1 MINKVQGRNKGMKK
15 KLVVSLLSLS
25 MALSLLVGCGSSSSN
40 QQENETLIESES
52 TIETTEASTIEE
64 SSIVDETI
72 EESSV
77 IESEESSVYEE
88 TSTTASNETSMETTT
103 SSDTSEV
110 AASTPSSATANDTTS
125 EVASNT
131 PTNETPIV
139 ESQVE
144 SVVET
149 TTTTSSLY
157 SVDECVS
164 IIKST
169 LISAGYEWYPDSDEY
184 KECCALY
191 PDIYIGPDGG
201 MGWGIDYVDM
211 SDPYSYVN
219 NAVVTFKHNRWESF
233 YFEVL
238 GVSNGQLELKAYS
251 G

>member
-1 MINKVQGRNKGMKK
+1 MINKGRNKGMKK

-88 TSTTASNETSMETTT
+88 TSTTASNETSKEITT
-103 SSDTSEV
+103 SSTTSEV

-169 LISAGYEWYPDSDEY
+169 LISAGYEWYPDTDLY
-184 KECCALY
+184 KEFPEFGL
-191 PDIYIGPDGG
+191 DGG

-211 SDPYSYVN
+211 SDPYTYAQ
-219 NAVVTFKHNRWESF
+219 NAVEAFKHNRWEYF